1 MKKMMKKT
9 AAWLMVCC
17 MIIGLMPVF
26 GFAMAAEGKQVPT
39 GGAMRLSAAAAAY
52 PDDEGTP
59 GDFSNLPSGNESKG
73 WNSENIFGFLW
84 DLLKA
89 IGANLRA
96 LSVNDV
102 LNLPANSMDDVVTYI
117 FTLLK
122 TIGLNLDSLYA
133 MLSSILSF
141 T

>member
-17 MIIGLMPVF
+17 MIIGLVPVF
-26 GFAMAAEGKQVPT
+26 GFAAAAQGST
-39 GGAMRLSAAAAAY
+39 MRLSTAAAAY

-73 WNSENIFGFLW
+73 WNSDNLFEFLW

-89 IGANLRA
+89 IGTNLRA